1 MKKFISLSLAFLFST
16 SYAFSL
22 TIEDLKNSKIEKPS
36 KEDYKYVLAFEK
48 IAEYVAKKVS
58 PAVVNIS
65 TTKKVK
71 VNVDINLKDF
81 DLPFDLPFDIP
92 FKFKHPDIMTKA
104 LGSGFIFMVKDG
116 WAYIATNYHVIEKAD
131 KIKVTL
137 KDGSTYIA
145 KIVGGD
151 KRTDVAVIKIKVGNK
166 KVPVV
171 EFGDSSKI
179 KVGDLVFAIGNP
191 FGLKWTVTH
200 GIISATGRHSL
211 GLNPIEDFIQTDAA
225 INPGNSGGPL
235 CDIYGKVIGINTAII
250 KNAQGLG
257 FAIPVNIAKKVIHD
271 LIAYG
276 KVIRGYLGVYI
287 ADVSPELASK
297 LGINHGV
304 LVERV
309 IPNSP
314 AYKAGIKPGDIIVK
328 YNGEDIKDTA
338 DLQLKVMNTKPNSWV
353 NIEVIRNGQKITI
366 PVKIGSFND
375 FVSFK
380 EIYKELGFSV
390 QKLTPE
396 LARKLGIDEN
406 ISGLLVTNVKPFS
419 PADEAGLKRGDI
431 ILEAGFNLETLKPVK
446 SPEELAKILE
456 KYKEEGVLLKIY
468 REGGIL
474 YLTLQ

>member
-1 MKKFISLSLAFLFST
+1 MKRFFTISLGLLLT
-16 SYAFSL
+16 TTYAFTLDATRISQ
-22 TIEDLKNSKIEKPS
+22 TAVKPS
-36 KEDYKYVLAFEK
+36 KEDYRYVLAFEK
-48 IAEYVAKKVS
+48 IAEYVAQKVS

-65 TTKKVK
+65 TSKKVK
-71 VNVDINLKDF
+71 VDISINPKDF
-81 DLPFDLPFDIP
+81 GFPFDFPFDFP
-92 FKFKHPDIMTKA
+92 FKHPDIRTKA

-131 KIKVTL
+131 RIKVTL
-137 KDGSTYIA
+137 KDGSTYTA

-166 KVPVV
+166 RVPIV

-179 KVGDLVFAIGNP
+179 HVGDLVFAIGNP

-200 GIISATGRHSL
+200 GIISAKGRHSL

-235 CDIYGKVIGINTAII
+235 CDIYGRVIGINTAII

-257 FAIPVNIAKKVIHD
+257 FAIPINIAKKVIHD
-271 LIAYG
+271 LITYG

-287 ADVSPELASK
+287 ADITSDLASK
-297 LGINHGV
+297 LGIKHGV

-309 IPNSP
+309 VPNSP
-314 AYKAGIKPGDIIVK
+314 ASKAGIKPGDIIVK
-328 YNGEDIKDTA
+328 YNGEDVKDTA

-353 NIEVIRNGQKITI
+353 NIELIRNGKRINV
-366 PVKIGSFND
+366 PVKIGSFNE
-375 FVSFK
+375 FSSFK
-380 EIYKELGFSV
+380 EIFKEFGFSV

-396 LARKLGIDEN
+396 LAKKLGISEN
-406 ISGLLVTNVKPFS
+406 IRGLLVTNVKPFS
-419 PADEAGLKRGDI
+419 LAEEAGLKRGDI
-431 ILEAGFNLETLKPVK
+431 ILEAGLNLETLKDVK
-446 SPEELAKILE
+446 SPEELAAILE
-456 KYKEEGVLLKIY
+456 KYKDQGILLKVY
-468 REGGIL
+468 RDGGIL